1 MRHLSSHL
9 DINNIDAAV
18 CLNDDLRGG
27 GDGEDYSV
35 HRRGVRV
42 CVCVNDYFQLKV
54 NAG

>member
-9 DINNIDAAV
+9 GINNTDAAV

-27 GDGEDYSV
+27 GDDEDYSV
-35 HRRGVRV
+35 HRRGV

-54 NAG
+54 NAC